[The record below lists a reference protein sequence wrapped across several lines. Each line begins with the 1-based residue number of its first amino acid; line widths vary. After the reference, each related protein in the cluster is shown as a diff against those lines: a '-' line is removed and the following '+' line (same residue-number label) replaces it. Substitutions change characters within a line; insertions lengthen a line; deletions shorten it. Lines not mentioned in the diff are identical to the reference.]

1 MLLAILGGV
10 LTWQHWPEG
19 SVFDRFSTAQ
29 SFGVV
34 VGIEVV
40 VACLGAAVLS
50 CMRRSELTPAWIAL
64 VVGIHF
70 IPLAS
75 LLKYPLLYVVA
86 GGVVAMAVAA
96 APVARSRQ
104 VALSA
109 VIGVGT
115 GSALL
120 AAALFSLVTVLR

>member
-40 VACLGAAVLS
+40 VAGLGAAVLS